1 MAKTAEPNT
10 TPAPDGRP
18 LVARTSP
25 LEDRWGRLSIVF
37 GRNGV
42 ELLAG
47 KKVLLFGLGGV
58 GSNCLEPLARGGIGS
73 FVLHNIAI
81 DQHKRSDTAARLT
94 SRARWCARLTPRP
107 MWKRSTSSS

>member
-25 LEDRWGRLSIVF
+25 LENRWGRLSIVF
-37 GRNGV
+37 GQDGV

-58 GSNCLEPLARGGIGS
+58 GLSP
-73 FVLHNIAI
+73 
-81 DQHKRSDTAARLT
+81 
-94 SRARWCARLTPRP
+94 SRAAVSDRLCWSIATLCSPR
-107 MWKRSTSSS
+107 T

>member
-1 MAKTAEPNT
+1 MVKTAEPNT

-37 GRNGV
+37 GQDGV

-47 KKVLLFGLGGV
+47 KKVLLFGLGGTAL
-58 GSNCLEPLARGGIGS
+58 SPLRAAVSDRLCWS
-73 FVLHNIAI
+73 IAMLC
-81 DQHKRSDTAARLT
+81 S
-94 SRARWCARLTPRP
+94 PR
-107 MWKRSTSSS
+107 T

>member
-10 TPAPDGRP
+10 SPAPDGRP

-37 GRNGV
+37 GQDGV
-42 ELLAG
+42 DLLAG

-73 FVLHNIAI
+73 FVLVDCDVVQPSNVNRQAV
-81 DQHKRSDTAARLT
+81 A
-94 SRARWCARLTPRP
+94 WE
-107 MWKRSTSSS
+107 STIGRR